1 MFNKIKEIFLKN
13 YKWLIC
19 FICLFCFL
27 LLAEDVF
34 TKEIIQIDD
43 IVYKF
48 IASHFISNSLTP
60 IVKIITF
67 FGSATWIVIFTIIL
81 FVIIRNKR
89 QNILLGTNLCIVTI
103 INQILK
109 HIFKRSRPTEFRIID
124 ESGYSFPSGHSMVS
138 MAFYGLIIYFCYK
151 YIKNNSIRN
160 ICITFLGVLIL
171 LIGISRIYLGVHYA
185 SDVIAGFMI
194 SIAYLIAFIT
204 VFESIEIK

>member
-67 FGSATWIVIFTIIL
+67 FGSATWIVIFTIVL

-109 HIFKRSRPTEFRIID
+109 YIFKRSRPTEFRIID

-138 MAFYGLIIYFCYK
+138 MAFYGYLIYLVYK
-151 YIKNNSIRN
+151 NIKNKYLKWILIVVLSI
-160 ICITFLGVLIL
+160 LIV
-171 LIGISRIYLGVHYA
+171 LIGISRIYLGVHYT
-185 SDVIAGFMI
+185 SDVLGG
-194 SIAYLIAFIT
+194 YLLSVSYLVLFIHIT
-204 VFESIEIK
+204 NCMEK

>member
-34 TKEIIQIDD
+34 TKEIIQMDD

-109 HIFKRSRPTEFRIID
+109 HIFRRSRPTEFRIID

-138 MAFYGLIIYFCYK
+138 MAFYGYLIYLVYKNIKNKYLKWILIIVL
-151 YIKNNSIRN
+151 SI
-160 ICITFLGVLIL
+160 LII
-171 LIGISRIYLGVHYA
+171 LIGISRIYLGVHYT
-185 SDVIAGFMI
+185 SDVLGG
-194 SIAYLIAFIT
+194 YLLSVSYLVLFIHIT
-204 VFESIEIK
+204 NSMEK

>member
-1 MFNKIKEIFLKN
+1 MFNKIKNIFIKN

-19 FICLFCFL
+19 FVCLFCFL

-67 FGSATWIVIFTIIL
+67 FASATWIVIFTIIL

-138 MAFYGLIIYFCYK
+138 MAFYGYLIYLVYKNIKNKYLKWILIIVL
-151 YIKNNSIRN
+151 SI
-160 ICITFLGVLIL
+160 LII
-171 LIGISRIYLGVHYA
+171 LIGISRIYLGVHYT
-185 SDVIAGFMI
+185 SDVLGG
-194 SIAYLIAFIT
+194 YLLSVSYLVLFIHIT
-204 VFESIEIK
+204 NSMEK

>member
-67 FGSATWIVIFTIIL
+67 FGSAIWIVIFTIIL

-138 MAFYGLIIYFCYK
+138 MAFYGYLIYLVYKNIKNKYLKWILIIVL
-151 YIKNNSIRN
+151 SI
-160 ICITFLGVLIL
+160 III
-171 LIGISRIYLGVHYA
+171 LIGISRIYLGVHYT
-185 SDVIAGFMI
+185 SDVLGG
-194 SIAYLIAFIT
+194 YLLSVSYLVLFIHIT
-204 VFESIEIK
+204 NSMEK

>member
-1 MFNKIKEIFLKN
+1 MFNKIKNIFIKN

-138 MAFYGLIIYFCYK
+138 MAFYGYLIYLVYK
-151 YIKNNSIRN
+151 NIKNKYLKWILIVVLSI
-160 ICITFLGVLIL
+160 LIV
-171 LIGISRIYLGVHYA
+171 LIGISRIYLGVHYT
-185 SDVIAGFMI
+185 SDVLGG
-194 SIAYLIAFIT
+194 YLLSVSYLVLFIHIT
-204 VFESIEIK
+204 NSMEK

>member
-19 FICLFCFL
+19 FICLFYFL

-138 MAFYGLIIYFCYK
+138 MAFYGYLIYLVYKNIKNKYLKWILIIVL
-151 YIKNNSIRN
+151 SI
-160 ICITFLGVLIL
+160 LII
-171 LIGISRIYLGVHYA
+171 LIGISRIYLGVHYT
-185 SDVIAGFMI
+185 SDVLGG
-194 SIAYLIAFIT
+194 YLLSVSYLVLFIHIT
-204 VFESIEIK
+204 NSMEK

>member
-67 FGSATWIVIFTIIL
+67 FGSAIWIVIFTIIL

-138 MAFYGLIIYFCYK
+138 MAFYGYLIYLVYK
-151 YIKNNSIRN
+151 NIKNKYLKWILIVVLSI
-160 ICITFLGVLIL
+160 LIV
-171 LIGISRIYLGVHYA
+171 LIGISRIYLGVHYT
-185 SDVIAGFMI
+185 SDVLGG
-194 SIAYLIAFIT
+194 YLLSVSYLVLFIHIT
-204 VFESIEIK
+204 NSMEK

>member
-67 FGSATWIVIFTIIL
+67 FGSAIWIVIFTIIL

-124 ESGYSFPSGHSMVS
+124 ESGYSFTSGHSMVS
-138 MAFYGLIIYFCYK
+138 MAFYGYLIYLVYK
-151 YIKNNSIRN
+151 NIKNKYLKWILIVVLSI
-160 ICITFLGVLIL
+160 LIV
-171 LIGISRIYLGVHYA
+171 LIGISRIYLGVHYT
-185 SDVIAGFMI
+185 SDVLGG
-194 SIAYLIAFIT
+194 YLLSVSYLVLFIHIT
-204 VFESIEIK
+204 NSMEK

>member
-67 FGSATWIVIFTIIL
+67 FGSAIWIVIFTIIL

-103 INQILK
+103 IK

-138 MAFYGLIIYFCYK
+138 MAFYGYLIYLVYKNIKNKYLKWILIVVLSILII
-151 YIKNNSIRN
+151 
-160 ICITFLGVLIL
+160 
-171 LIGISRIYLGVHYA
+171 LIGISRIYLGVHYT
-185 SDVIAGFMI
+185 SDVLGG
-194 SIAYLIAFIT
+194 YLLSVSYLVLFIHIT
-204 VFESIEIK
+204 NSMEK

>member
-1 MFNKIKEIFLKN
+1 MFNKIKEIFLKK

-138 MAFYGLIIYFCYK
+138 MAFYGYLIYLVYKNIKNKYLKWILIIVL
-151 YIKNNSIRN
+151 SI
-160 ICITFLGVLIL
+160 LII
-171 LIGISRIYLGVHYA
+171 LIGISRIYLGVHYT
-185 SDVIAGFMI
+185 SDVLGG
-194 SIAYLIAFIT
+194 YLLSVSYLVLFIHIT
-204 VFESIEIK
+204 NSMEK

>member
-138 MAFYGLIIYFCYK
+138 MAVYGYLIYLVYKNIKNKYLKWILIVVLSILII
-151 YIKNNSIRN
+151 
-160 ICITFLGVLIL
+160 
-171 LIGISRIYLGVHYA
+171 LIGISRIYLGVHYT
-185 SDVIAGFMI
+185 SDVLGG
-194 SIAYLIAFIT
+194 YLLSVSYLVLFIHIT
-204 VFESIEIK
+204 NSMEK

>member
-1 MFNKIKEIFLKN
+1 MFNKIKNIFIKN

-138 MAFYGLIIYFCYK
+138 MAFYGYLIYLVYKNIKNKYLKWILIIVL
-151 YIKNNSIRN
+151 SI
-160 ICITFLGVLIL
+160 LII
-171 LIGISRIYLGVHYA
+171 LIGISRIYLGVHYT
-185 SDVIAGFMI
+185 SDVLGG
-194 SIAYLIAFIT
+194 YLLSVSYLVLFIHIT
-204 VFESIEIK
+204 NSMEK

>member
-81 FVIIRNKR
+81 FVIIKNKR

-138 MAFYGLIIYFCYK
+138 MAFYGYLIYLVYKNIKNKYLKWILIVVLSILII
-151 YIKNNSIRN
+151 
-160 ICITFLGVLIL
+160 
-171 LIGISRIYLGVHYA
+171 LIGISRIYLGVHYT
-185 SDVIAGFMI
+185 SDVLGG
-194 SIAYLIAFIT
+194 YLLSVSYLVLFIHIT
-204 VFESIEIK
+204 NSMEK

>member
-1 MFNKIKEIFLKN
+1 MFNKIKNIFIKN

-138 MAFYGLIIYFCYK
+138 MAFYGYLIYLVYKNIKNKYLKWILIIVL
-151 YIKNNSIRN
+151 SI
-160 ICITFLGVLIL
+160 III
-171 LIGISRIYLGVHYA
+171 LIGISRIYLGVHYT
-185 SDVIAGFMI
+185 SDVLGG
-194 SIAYLIAFIT
+194 YLLSVSYLVLFIHIT
-204 VFESIEIK
+204 NSMEN

>member
-1 MFNKIKEIFLKN
+1 MFDKIKEIFLKN

-81 FVIIRNKR
+81 FVIIKNKR

-138 MAFYGLIIYFCYK
+138 MAFYGYLIYLVYKNIKNKYLKWILIIVL
-151 YIKNNSIRN
+151 SI
-160 ICITFLGVLIL
+160 LII
-171 LIGISRIYLGVHYA
+171 LIGISRIYLGVHYT
-185 SDVIAGFMI
+185 SDVLGG
-194 SIAYLIAFIT
+194 YLLSVSYLVLFIHIT
-204 VFESIEIK
+204 NSMEK